1 MAKCRNCL
9 IIRYFLVAVLMLIII
24 GLVFTEN
31 LKYLSFINP
40 EQVAYLIFIFGILL
54 FLAKTFKHYKNKLF
68 ISYKTNKIRN
78 MTRKS
83 SKGMTGKKID

>member
-1 MAKCRNCL
+1 MAKCTNCL
-9 IIRYFLVAVLMLIII
+9 IIRYFIVAVLMLIII

-40 EQVAYLIFIFGILL
+40 ELVAYLIFIVGILL
-54 FLAKTFKHYKNKLF
+54 FLAKTFNYYKNKLF
-68 ISYKTNKIRN
+68 IPYKTNKIRN

-83 SKGMTGKKID
+83 SKGMPSKKID